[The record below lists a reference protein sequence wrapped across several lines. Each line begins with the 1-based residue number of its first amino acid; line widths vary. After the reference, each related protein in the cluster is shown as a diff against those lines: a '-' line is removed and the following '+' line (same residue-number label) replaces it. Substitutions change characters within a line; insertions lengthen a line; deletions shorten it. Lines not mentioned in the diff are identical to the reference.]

1 MLLFIGRSSAVW
13 TVPLCCFNTSHVT
26 LYPHSR
32 CCTRCCDSRF
42 NTSHVTLYLHVLQPL
57 RLFLPF
63 QYISCYSLS
72 DVTFT
77 TMSDKVKFQY
87 ISCYSLSAYQIFEYS
102 DRRCFN
108 TSHVTLYLYDMSI
121 LALRQLFQYISCYSL
136 STKTESEGIDTDMFQ
151 YISCYSLSLTRP
163 CFFAAFSSF
172 NTSHVTLY
180 PDCGRTASVYHLVSI
195 HLMLLF
201 IDEA

>member
-1 MLLFIGRSSAVW
+1 MLLFICYRKDSSGLTWESFNTSHVTLYRIYGITTIFDKPVSIHLMLLFIGRSSAVW

-87 ISCYSLSAYQIFEYS
+87 ISCYSLSEK
-102 DRRCFN
+102 
-108 TSHVTLYLYDMSI
+108 
-121 LALRQLFQYISCYSL
+121 QLENL
-136 STKTESEGIDTDMFQ
+136 
-151 YISCYSLSLTRP
+151 
-163 CFFAAFSSF
+163 
-172 NTSHVTLY
+172 
-180 PDCGRTASVYHLVSI
+180 
-195 HLMLLF
+195 
-201 IDEA
+201 